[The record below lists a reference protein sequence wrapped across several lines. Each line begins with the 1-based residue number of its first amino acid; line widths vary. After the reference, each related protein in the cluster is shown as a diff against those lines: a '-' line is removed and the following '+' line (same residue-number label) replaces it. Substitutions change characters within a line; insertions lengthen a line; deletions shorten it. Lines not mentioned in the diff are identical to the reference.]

1 MNTVYT
7 CGIKINPMTVE
18 EITSYVEEL
27 YNKGEKGIQLTGVNI
42 EQIALLAKDENFHK
56 YVNNSDIVNIDGM
69 IVYWYLKL
77 KGFKVQQRALCAD
90 ILEQMLIT
98 ANEKGRSIYLLGAA
112 ETTIKRLVKVISMEY
127 PNINIVGYHNGYFK
141 DEMPIVED
149 IASKK
154 PDYLFIGMPSPFK
167 ERFITTYK
175 DQLNTGICFGVGG
188 MFDILAGIAKR
199 APEKIQK
206 VGLEWIYRITQ
217 NPKAHSKR
225 VFRAL
230 IPSLKVFAKHLFNK
244 GQQVIN

>member
-1 MNTVYT
+1 MDVDE
-7 CGIKINPMTVE
+7 INSHVE
-18 EITSYVEEL
+18 RMFES
-27 YNKGEKGIQLTGVNI
+27 GRKGIQLTGVNI
-42 EQIALLAKDENFHK
+42 EQIALLAKDDNFCN
-56 YVNNSDIVNIDGM
+56 YVNSSDIVNIDGI
-69 IVYWYLKL
+69 IVFWYLKL
-77 KGFKVQQRALCAD
+77 KGYKVKQRTLCAD

-98 ANEKGRSIYLLGAA
+98 ANAKGRSIYLLGAA
-112 ETTIKRLVKVISMEY
+112 EATIKRLVKVISMEY

-141 DEMPIVED
+141 DEKPIVED
-149 IASKK
+149 IASKN

-225 VFRAL
+225 VLRAL
-230 IPSLKVFAKHLFNK
+230 MPSLKVFIKHLFEK
-244 GQQVIN
+244 RQQVY

>member
-1 MNTVYT
+1 MD
-7 CGIKINPMTVE
+7 VE
-18 EITSYVEEL
+18 EITSHVERMFESG
-27 YNKGEKGIQLTGVNI
+27 KKGIQLTGVNI
-42 EQIALLAKDENFHK
+42 EQIALLAKDENFCN
-56 YVNNSDIVNIDGM
+56 YVNSSDIVNIDGI

-77 KGFKVQQRALCAD
+77 KGYKVKQRTLCAD

-112 ETTIKRLVKVISMEY
+112 EATIKRLVKVISMEY

-141 DEMPIVED
+141 DEKPIVED
-149 IASKK
+149 IASRK

-217 NPKAHSKR
+217 NPKAHTKR
-225 VFRAL
+225 VLRAL
-230 IPSLKVFAKHLFNK
+230 LPSIKVFAKHLFEKRN
-244 GQQVIN
+244 QVID

>member
-1 MNTVYT
+1 
-7 CGIKINPMTVE
+7 MTVE
-18 EITSYVEEL
+18 DITSHVECMF
-27 YNKGEKGIQLTGVNI
+27 NSGKRGIQLTGVNI
-42 EQIALLAKDENFHK
+42 EQIALLSKDENFSK
-56 YVNNSDIVNIDGM
+56 YVNSSDIVNIDGV

-77 KGFKVQQRALCAD
+77 KGYKVNQRSLCAD

-112 ETTIKRLVKVISMEY
+112 EATIKRLVKVISMEY
-127 PNINIVGYHNGYFK
+127 PNINIIGYHNGYFK
-141 DEMPIVED
+141 DEKFIVED

-230 IPSLKVFAKHLFNK
+230 FPSLKVFLKYLFEK
-244 GQQVIN
+244 KQQVLD